1 MSDKNSADAPNS
13 DGSGALSGYPFE
25 SHWLSLTDAVR
36 LHYVDE
42 GDGKPLIMVHG
53 NPTWSF
59 YWRSLISGLQDRHRC
74 VAVDHV
80 GCGYSDK
87 PQQYPYTLQQH
98 TNNLV
103 ALLDHLDLQ
112 DATLLAHDWGG
123 AIGLGAVLQRP
134 DRFRKLVLFNTG
146 AFPPHFIPFRIRLCR
161 TPLLGRIGLRGFN
174 LFARAAISMA
184 VERPLSSEAKQG
196 LLAPY
201 DSWGHRVAIW
211 RFVRD
216 IPMTR
221 AHPTWE
227 TLERLEH
234 GLRELQ
240 LPVDLIWG
248 MKDWCFD
255 TSCLHRFQKLWPHAE
270 TFPMK
275 DAGHY
280 VVEDAHDAILKL
292 LRERLELPPAEQA

>member
-1 MSDKNSADAPNS
+1 MSDPSLA
-13 DGSGALSGYPFE
+13 SGLRGYPFT
-25 SHWLSLTDAVR
+25 SHWLDLSAGVR
-36 LHYVDE
+36 MHFVDE
-42 GDGKPLIMVHG
+42 GGGSPLLMVHG

-59 YWRSLISGLQDRHRC
+59 YWRRLVAGLRDRHRC

-87 PQQYPYTLQQH
+87 PQRYPYTLAQH
-98 TNNLV
+98 TENLV
-103 ALLDHLDLQ
+103 RLVDHLDLQ

-134 DRFRKLVLFNTG
+134 NRFRRLVLFNTA
-146 AFPPHFIPFRIRLCR
+146 AFPPHFVPLRIRLCR
-161 TPLLGRIGLRGFN
+161 TPVLGRLALRGLN
-174 LFARAAISMA
+174 LFARAAVKMA
-184 VERPLSSEAKQG
+184 VERPLSSEARDG

-201 DSWGHRVAIW
+201 DSWRHRVAIW

-221 AHPTWE
+221 AHPTWD
-227 TLERLEH
+227 TLERLEQ
-234 GLRELQ
+234 GLRGFT

-255 TSCLHRFQKLWPHAE
+255 TSCLQKFQEIWPHAE
-270 TFPMK
+270 TFPMD

-280 VVEDAHDAILKL
+280 VVEDAHEQILPL
-292 LRERLELPPAEQA
+292 LSQRLARSDSEDS